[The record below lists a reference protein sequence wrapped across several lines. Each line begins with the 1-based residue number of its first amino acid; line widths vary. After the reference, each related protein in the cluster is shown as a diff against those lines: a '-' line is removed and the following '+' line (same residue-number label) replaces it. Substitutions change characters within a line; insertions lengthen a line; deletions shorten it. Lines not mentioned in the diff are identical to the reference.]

1 MFESLIKEDLAT
13 ALLSQKINAPTLV
26 QQKSIPLIKEGIDL
40 IVMSN
45 TGTGK
50 TLAYL
55 LPMFEKIDMTIKQ
68 PQVLIITPTHEL
80 ASQVQRE
87 AEKISTSLNNGIES
101 ALIIGGANLK
111 RQIERLKEKPRIII
125 GSAGRILEL
134 IKLKKLTTHYV
145 KTIVLDEADR
155 MIDDLNI
162 TDVKAVIKTTLKDRQ
177 ILMFSATIDDKTLN
191 PAKEI
196 CKDNVQVIK
205 IEPESNLPSNIE
217 HIYFECERREKIK
230 IIKKVVAAEKITKA
244 LIFINK
250 QDDLEDLVK
259 KLQYDGIKACGL
271 YGGALKRER
280 KQALIDLREGRKNV
294 LVATDIA
301 SRGLDIKDVDYIF
314 NVDVPENPT
323 FYVHRAGRTGRM
335 GAKGVSIIIATKGE
349 VTHIKKL
356 EKTLK
361 IQITKKDIANGKI
374 FDIKKQ

>member
-1 MFESLIKEDLAT
+1 
-13 ALLSQKINAPTLV
+13 
-26 QQKSIPLIKEGIDL
+26 
-40 IVMSN
+40 
-45 TGTGK
+45 
-50 TLAYL
+50 
-55 LPMFEKIDMTIKQ
+55 
-68 PQVLIITPTHEL
+68 
-80 ASQVQRE
+80 
-87 AEKISTSLNNGIES
+87 
-101 ALIIGGANLK
+101 
-111 RQIERLKEKPRIII
+111 
-125 GSAGRILEL
+125 
-134 IKLKKLTTHYV
+134 
-145 KTIVLDEADR
+145 